1 MTWECVHI
9 HFLSMDWCWVDWD
22 HWHMMHW
29 DWVHWN
35 RVDGD
40 VVDGSRV
47 CDRFVLGE
55 VGNTIVLD
63 IGHITTRAIGISSV
77 GDNLGATI
85 REGNP
90 VVASHHLGI

>member
-1 MTWECVHI
+1 MNLWKV
-9 HFLSMDWCWVDWD
+9 LSMDWCWVNWD
-22 HWHMMHW
+22 HWNRVHW
-29 DWVHWN
+29 HWVNWN

-40 VVDGSRV
+40 VMDGSGVNNWLDLRK
-47 CDRFVLGE
+47 
-55 VGNTIVLD
+55 VGNTVVLD
-63 IGHITTRAIGISSV
+63 VGHITARAIGISSV